1 MKQETWEL
9 KLRSFT
15 HGTTDR
21 LLMNTA
27 FRSRLLLLSLLLC
40 SGIICASGNAQDE
53 SEPLSLEFA
62 GQLGVDPF
70 GDGEPEVT
78 LSANFELIEGTL
90 QGRINVTAE
99 VREDQHIYSV
109 NQQPR
114 GPTKSTIT
122 VVLGQGVE
130 LTGPFQP
137 DTPPTIKFFQDI
149 YPDLPI
155 EEHEGTVTWS
165 APIQLEEGI
174 DTASLVISVEY
185 DGLACTN
192 QEDGAGA
199 CIPQSHTAEAGFE
212 GYFVASQ
219 ASSQGVAFDP
229 DKVTV
234 KSDSQNKS
242 LGLILLLAFAA
253 GFILNFM
260 PCVLP
265 VVGLKIMTFVEQAGE
280 SRQRIFML
288 NLWFS
293 LGMLTVFLI
302 LATLARVIS
311 LGWGA
316 QFSSLAFNIV
326 LVAVVF
332 VFALSFLGIWEI
344 PIPGFSVRTK
354 QPGHDAGIKGTGMPG
369 LPTEREGAVGA
380 FAKGMFT
387 TVLATP
393 CSGPLLF
400 PALTYSVSQP
410 ILITYLGFSMVGLG
424 MAFPYL
430 MIGAF
435 PQLISFLPRPGAWME
450 TFKHIM
456 GFVLLATVVW
466 LMTIVAT
473 VSLPALV
480 PLVGFLF
487 ALWAAC
493 WWYGKVPLTAGRAA
507 RGMALLQGGIFSA
520 LIGWVMFS
528 EMALGGVMESRFD
541 QVMDR
546 EVATR
551 IADLDEPTGPV
562 DPAGE
567 LQWERYSVDRLTEL
581 TAQQKTVFVDF
592 TADW

>member
-1 MKQETWEL
+1 
-9 KLRSFT
+9 
-15 HGTTDR
+15 
-21 LLMNTA
+21 
-27 FRSRLLLLSLLLC
+27 
-40 SGIICASGNAQDE
+40 
-53 SEPLSLEFA
+53 
-62 GQLGVDPF
+62 
-70 GDGEPEVT
+70 
-78 LSANFELIEGTL
+78 
-90 QGRINVTAE
+90 
-99 VREDQHIYSV
+99 
-109 NQQPR
+109 
-114 GPTKSTIT
+114 
-122 VVLGQGVE
+122 
-130 LTGPFQP
+130 
-137 DTPPTIKFFQDI
+137 
-149 YPDLPI
+149 
-155 EEHEGTVTWS
+155 
-165 APIQLEEGI
+165 
-174 DTASLVISVEY
+174 
-185 DGLACTN
+185 
-192 QEDGAGA
+192 
-199 CIPQSHTAEAGFE
+199 
-212 GYFVASQ
+212 
-219 ASSQGVAFDP
+219 
-229 DKVTV
+229 
-234 KSDSQNKS
+234 
-242 LGLILLLAFAA
+242 
-253 GFILNFM
+253 
-260 PCVLP
+260 
-265 VVGLKIMTFVEQAGE
+265 
-280 SRQRIFML
+280 ML

-293 LGMLTVFLI
+293 LGMLAVFLI
-302 LATLARVIS
+302 LATLARIIS

-316 QFSSLAFNIV
+316 QFSSLTFNIV

-344 PIPGFSVRTK
+344 PIPGFSVS
-354 QPGHDAGIKGTGMPG
+354 TGMN
-369 LPTEREGAVGA
+369 TEGEGAVGA

-410 ILITYLGFSMVGLG
+410 VLITYLGFAMVGLG

-473 VSLPALV
+473 VSLPAMV

-551 IADLDEPTGPV
+551 IADLDESTGPV

>member
-1 MKQETWEL
+1 
-9 KLRSFT
+9 
-15 HGTTDR
+15 
-21 LLMNTA
+21 
-27 FRSRLLLLSLLLC
+27 
-40 SGIICASGNAQDE
+40 
-53 SEPLSLEFA
+53 
-62 GQLGVDPF
+62 
-70 GDGEPEVT
+70 
-78 LSANFELIEGTL
+78 
-90 QGRINVTAE
+90 
-99 VREDQHIYSV
+99 
-109 NQQPR
+109 
-114 GPTKSTIT
+114 
-122 VVLGQGVE
+122 
-130 LTGPFQP
+130 
-137 DTPPTIKFFQDI
+137 
-149 YPDLPI
+149 
-155 EEHEGTVTWS
+155 
-165 APIQLEEGI
+165 
-174 DTASLVISVEY
+174 
-185 DGLACTN
+185 
-192 QEDGAGA
+192 
-199 CIPQSHTAEAGFE
+199 
-212 GYFVASQ
+212 
-219 ASSQGVAFDP
+219 
-229 DKVTV
+229 
-234 KSDSQNKS
+234 
-242 LGLILLLAFAA
+242 
-253 GFILNFM
+253 
-260 PCVLP
+260 
-265 VVGLKIMTFVEQAGE
+265 
-280 SRQRIFML
+280 
-288 NLWFS
+288 
-293 LGMLTVFLI
+293 
-302 LATLARVIS
+302 
-311 LGWGA
+311 
-316 QFSSLAFNIV
+316 
-326 LVAVVF
+326 
-332 VFALSFLGIWEI
+332 
-344 PIPGFSVRTK
+344 
-354 QPGHDAGIKGTGMPG
+354 
-369 LPTEREGAVGA
+369 
-380 FAKGMFT
+380 MFT

-410 ILITYLGFSMVGLG
+410 VLITYLGFAMVGLG

-551 IADLDEPTGPV
+551 IADLDGSTGPV

>member
-1 MKQETWEL
+1 MKYFC
-9 KLRSFT
+9 FT
-15 HGTTDR
+15 QSKTDW
-21 LLMNTA
+21 LLMNPA
-27 FRSRLLLLSLLLC
+27 FRYRLLLSLLLGWGVLSV
-40 SGIICASGNAQDE
+40 SGYAQDE
-53 SEPLSLEFA
+53 SDPPSLDFA
-62 GQLGVDPF
+62 GELGVDPF
-70 GDGEPEVT
+70 GEREPEVK
-78 LSANFELIEGTL
+78 LSAIFQLIEGTRT
-90 QGRINVTAE
+90 GRIHVTAE
-99 VREDQHIYSV
+99 VRADQHIYSV
-109 NQQPR
+109 NQKKG

-122 VVLGQGVE
+122 VVEGQGVE
-130 LTGPFQP
+130 LTGPFKTDSAP
-137 DTPPTIKFFQDI
+137 KIKFYPEF
-149 YPDLPI
+149 YPDLQI
-155 EEHEGTVTWS
+155 EEHEGTVTWT
-165 APIQLEEGI
+165 APIELEEGLET
-174 DTASLVISVEY
+174 DSLLISVEY

-199 CIPQSHTAEAGFE
+199 CIPQFHTAEAGLD
-212 GYFVASQ
+212 GYFVASET
-219 ASSQGVAFDP
+219 SSQGVAFDP

-234 KSDSQNKS
+234 KNDSQNRS
-242 LGLILLLAFAA
+242 LGLVLLAAFAA

-344 PIPGFSVRTK
+344 PIPGFSVS
-354 QPGHDAGIKGTGMPG
+354 TGMN
-369 LPTEREGAVGA
+369 TEGEGAVGA

-410 ILITYLGFSMVGLG
+410 VLITYLGFTMVGLG

-487 ALWAAC
+487 ALWGAC

-528 EMALGGVMESRFD
+528 EMALGGIMESRFK
-541 QVMDR
+541 QLVDR

-551 IADLDEPTGPV
+551 IENSDEPTGPV
-562 DPAGE
+562 DPTGE